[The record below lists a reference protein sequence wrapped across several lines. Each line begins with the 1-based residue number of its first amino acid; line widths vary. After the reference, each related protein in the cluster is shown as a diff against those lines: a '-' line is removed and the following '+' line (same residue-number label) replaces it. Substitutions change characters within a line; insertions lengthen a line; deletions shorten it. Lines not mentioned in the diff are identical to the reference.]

1 MFAYYIYL
9 QSNVHASQTIE
20 RNTKALDINSFD
32 LEFEVD
38 PLFQKTSAAFD
49 EGGVEGLLL
58 NHLCIKYAA
67 PDPLSIV
74 SSILR

>member
-1 MFAYYIYL
+1 MYVHTLFLVHYMYIF
-9 QSNVHASQTIE
+9 QSNIPTSQTTE
-20 RNTKALDINSFD
+20 RNPKALDISTFD

-58 NHLCIKYAA
+58 NHLCIRYVM
-67 PDPLSIV
+67 PD
-74 SSILR
+74 

>member
-1 MFAYYIYL
+1 MSVPYIYL
-9 QSNVHASQTIE
+9 QSNVHASQTTE
-20 RNTKALDINSFD
+20 RNTKVLDINSFD

-58 NHLCIKYAA
+58 NHLCIQYAA
-67 PDPLSIV
+67 PNTLYIATGIV
-74 SSILR
+74 E